1 MKKAKRAAVGAAIM
15 LACTAAGYAA
25 GQQTGKAQE
34 RQAADQEPQPGY
46 ILIHT
51 TDGEAWG
58 FCGDMKIISDGT
70 DGKEIDIDMTGWLVG
85 STHDCYCPEE

>member
-25 GQQTGKAQE
+25 GQHTKGV
-34 RQAADQEPQPGY
+34 QAADQEPKPGY